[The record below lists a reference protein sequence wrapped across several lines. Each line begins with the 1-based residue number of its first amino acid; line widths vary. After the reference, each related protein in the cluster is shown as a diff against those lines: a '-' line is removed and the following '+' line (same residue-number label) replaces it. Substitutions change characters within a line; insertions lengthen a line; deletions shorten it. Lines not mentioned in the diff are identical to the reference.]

1 MPGMTPVLGIRY
13 PCSGDTIDSSVFANF
28 TNDIQ
33 AALLTGDAAVASAA
47 NRPAAQVQGE
57 TPTQSVVINT
67 ATVMT
72 YTTEVFDNDDMADIA
87 VNNDRLTIVT
97 GGLYLCGAQVTTLTG
112 FATISSMTVNLTV
125 NGTTV
130 YRYKTPGFGFGSAQI
145 NRVPLDLNAGDI
157 LRAETRWTGTGGPA
171 NLSYRELTAEM
182 IASH

>member
-13 PCSGDTIDSSVFANF
+13 PCSGDTIDPSVFANF

-47 NRPAAQVQGE
+47 NRPAALVRGVV
-57 TPTQSVVINT
+57 PTQSVVINVST
-67 ATVMT
+67 TMT
-72 YTTEVFDNDDMADIA
+72 YTTEVFDNDGMADLA
-87 VNNDRLTIVT
+87 VNNDRLTVRT
-97 GGLYLCGAQVTTLTG
+97 GGVYLCGALVTTLTG
-112 FATISSMTVNLTV
+112 FGTLVSMAVRLLV
-125 NGTTV
+125 NGVVV

-145 NRVPLDLNAGDI
+145 NRVPLDLNPGDI
-157 LRAETRWTGTGGPA
+157 LSADTRWTGTGGPA